1 MTHHPDIAEAV
12 EQHPWLEAAWQAIAE
27 RQRQHRLPHGVLLHG
42 PKGVGLEAFSE
53 AVARALICETNQPGQ
68 PACGQC
74 PSCLMMAA
82 GTSSDRVR
90 IECSADKR
98 EIPVDTIR
106 KLIETMSLGRQRA
119 AIRVVTLYPAER
131 LNIASSNALLKTL
144 EEPAADNLLLLV
156 SHDPGRLM
164 PTLRS
169 RLQAI
174 AVEVPSHTESMA
186 WLTRM
191 HGDYS
196 RQRLALALVAARGAP
211 LAAGT
216 LLNDGGIDRFAEMLG
231 ELNRLVRRQATVSQ
245 LGETWAEDLPQ
256 HLSWAAIWCHELLR
270 VQHGQGRLNDGN
282 DALQSLSARPA
293 RWLQNR
299 YAEAISMLRLARTPV
314 SPHLLAERYL
324 MGWSQ
329 V

>member
-1 MTHHPDIAEAV
+1 MSESPETPGTVEHP
-12 EQHPWLEAAWQAIAE
+12 PWLEAAWQAIAE
-27 RQRQHRLPHGVLLHG
+27 RQRQGRLPHGLMLHG
-42 PKGVGLEAFSE
+42 PEGVGLEALTESI
-53 AVARALICETNQPGQ
+53 ASALICEANQPGQ

-74 PSCLMMAA
+74 PSCQMMAA

-90 IECSADKR
+90 IECAADKR
-98 EIPVDTIR
+98 EIPVDAIR

-174 AVEVPSHTESMA
+174 AVEVPGHADSMA
-186 WLTRM
+186 WLARA
-191 HGDYS
+191 HADYS

-211 LAAGT
+211 LAAAT
-216 LLNDGGIDRFAEMLG
+216 LLNDGGVDHFAEMLG
-231 ELNRLVRRQATVSQ
+231 ELSRLARRQTSASQ
-245 LGETWAEDLPQ
+245 LAESWAENLPL
-256 HLSWAAIWCHELLR
+256 HLNWAAIWCHELLR
-270 VQHGQGRLNDGN
+270 VQHGQGRLNDSN

-293 RWLQNR
+293 RWLQDR
-299 YAEAISMLRLARTPV
+299 YAEAIGMLRLARTPV
-314 SPHLLAERYL
+314 SPQLLAERYL
-324 MGWSQ
+324 MGWH
-329 V
+329 